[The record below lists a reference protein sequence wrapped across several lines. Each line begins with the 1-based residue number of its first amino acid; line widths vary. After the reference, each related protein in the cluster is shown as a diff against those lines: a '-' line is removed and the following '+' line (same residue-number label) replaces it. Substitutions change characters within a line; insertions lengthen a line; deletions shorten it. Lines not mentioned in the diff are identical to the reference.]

1 MSALQSFNPV
11 KLLLVMTLVLSLQG
25 LRGLPQADP
34 PNPSSKPILIAHRG
48 ASAYAPEH
56 TEAAYELAIKQGA
69 DYVEQDL
76 QMTKDGVLICSHD
89 AELSRTTN
97 IEEVF
102 PNRAVVRNADA
113 KGPRKG
119 WYAIDFTLAE
129 IKRLDAGS
137 WFNQANPFA
146 ARKEYAGLT
155 VPTLEEATRII
166 GNRARLYIE
175 MKYVP
180 FYESMGKDMI
190 GALVKAL
197 KSSQL
202 GPAGEG
208 SVNKEAL
215 PPAFIQSFSKASLLK
230 LKGLAPKYPRIQ
242 LLPMEDPGRE
252 KETAKVTEQLAREVA
267 AYAQGA
273 GPAKEMLQTAD
284 DVNTFHQAGLKIH
297 PFTFR
302 GSTTASARRPLT
314 EIEKNGKNLRDNLL
328 DEMRRYQQMG
338 IDGGFTDYPDLWKE
352 TTSR

>member
-1 MSALQSFNPV
+1 MKPFLY
-11 KLLLVMTLVLSLQG
+11 LVILIPFVYG
-25 LRGLPQADP
+25 LWNRSEGLPADP
-34 PNPSSKPILIAHRG
+34 RPKPILIAHRG

-56 TEAAYELAIKQGA
+56 TQAAYELAIKQGA

-97 IEEVF
+97 VEEVF
-102 PNRAVVRNADA
+102 PDRAVVRNADA

-119 WYAIDFTLAE
+119 WYAVDFTLAE

-146 ARKEYAGLT
+146 ARKEYAGLQ
-155 VPTLEEATRII
+155 VPTLEEAIRIV
-166 GNRARLYIE
+166 GNRARLYVE

-180 FYESMGKDMI
+180 FYESMGKDMV
-190 GALVKAL
+190 GALAKVLKAHRL
-197 KSSQL
+197 ES
-202 GPAGEG
+202 PAVAGKNTDVLP
-208 SVNKEAL
+208 SV
-215 PPAFIQSFSKASLLK
+215 FIQSFSKASLLK
-230 LKGLAPKYPRIQ
+230 LKTVAPNYPRIQ

-252 KETAKVTEQLAREVA
+252 KGTAKVTEELAREVA

-273 GPAKEMLQTAD
+273 GPAKEMLRTAE
-284 DVNTFHQAGLKIH
+284 DVSTFHRAGLKIH

-302 GSTTASARRPLT
+302 GPTTASLRRPLDGL
-314 EIEKNGKNLRDNLL
+314 EKNGRSLRDNLL

-352 TTSR
+352 ALQR